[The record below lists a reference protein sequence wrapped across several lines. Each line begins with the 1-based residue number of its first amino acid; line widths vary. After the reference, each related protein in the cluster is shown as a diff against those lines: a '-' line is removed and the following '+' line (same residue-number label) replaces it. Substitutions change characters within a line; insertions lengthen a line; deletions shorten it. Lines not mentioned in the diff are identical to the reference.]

1 MKVIAV
7 YSSKGGV
14 GKTTTCVNLAYCA
27 AQQQQVS
34 LLWDLDPQGA
44 ATFYYQ
50 LKSKVKGGAEKLFAK
65 KSHLLNYVKETQYPN
80 LDVLPAD
87 LSYRQLDLLLGEMKK
102 SEKRF
107 KVLLRELRTEYAY
120 VFIDCPP
127 TLNLLAGHIFEVADY
142 VLFPTVPTTLSERA
156 FGQVERFFK
165 DRGHNR
171 QKLIPFFSMV
181 DRRKKLHRDT
191 VACFGAT
198 HPQTLRTAIPNSAV
212 IERMG
217 VNQAP
222 VQAYSRQSAPSKAY
236 QDLWRELQG
245 MVLA

>member
-27 AQQQQVS
+27 AIQQRVS

-50 LKSKVKGGAEKLFAK
+50 LKPKVKGGVERLLGK
-65 KSHLLNYVKETQYPN
+65 KSHLLNYVKATDYPN
-80 LDVLPAD
+80 LDVLPSD
-87 LSYRQLDLLLGEMKK
+87 ISYRNLDLLLEEMKK
-102 SEKRF
+102 SEKRL
-107 KVLLRELRTEYAY
+107 KILLRELRTEYEY

-127 TLNLLAGHIFEVADY
+127 SLTLLAAHIFEVADY

-156 FGQVERFFK
+156 YGQVDHFFK
-165 DRGHNR
+165 EQKFNR
-171 QKLIPFFSMV
+171 KKLVPFFSMV
-181 DRRKKLHRDT
+181 DRRKKLHRET
-191 VACFGAT
+191 VTDFAAA
-198 HPQTLRTAIPNSAV
+198 HPNTLRTTIPNSAV

-217 VNQAP
+217 INQAP
-222 VQAYSRQSAPSKAY
+222 VQAYSRASAPTKAY
-236 QDLWRELQG
+236 QELWTELEA
-245 MVLA
+245 MA